1 MTINNE
7 QEHIIIEFNNGDQQ
21 RYSKPAFAP
30 TVKVEEIENVSNNTS
45 RISNKTVIDL
55 DELISKTIDAIRSQ
69 VLKTII

>member
-30 TVKVEEIENVSNNTS
+30 TVKVEEIANGEVKMVSLTTFPNLDAV
-45 RISNKTVIDL
+45 KTHFTKL
-55 DELISKTIDAIRSQ
+55 GCSFN
-69 VLKTII
+69 

>member
-30 TVKVEEIENVSNNTS
+30 TVKVEEIENGIFNHFS
-45 RISNKTVIDL
+45 
-55 DELISKTIDAIRSQ
+55 
-69 VLKTII
+69 

>member
-30 TVKVEEIENVSNNTS
+30 SVKVEEIANGEVKIVSLTTFQNLEAV
-45 RISNKTVIDL
+45 KTHFTKL
-55 DELISKTIDAIRSQ
+55 GYLFN
-69 VLKTII
+69 

>member
-30 TVKVEEIENVSNNTS
+30 LVKVEEIANGEVKMVSLTTFPNLDAV
-45 RISNKTVIDL
+45 KTHFTKL
-55 DELISKTIDAIRSQ
+55 GYSFN
-69 VLKTII
+69 

>member
-30 TVKVEEIENVSNNTS
+30 SVKADEIVGGKITQTFLTVFPDILAVRSHFERFVG
-45 RISNKTVIDL
+45 V
-55 DELISKTIDAIRSQ
+55 AIN
-69 VLKTII
+69 